1 MGLLQIGLE
10 GCWGFLAQSPLGGT
24 ATAVIIVVA
33 TILAW
38 AQLEQMVNR
47 NASEPPVVRYYV
59 PFIGSMVEFGI
70 HPIKFIRKH
79 QRQHGNFFTFLMFG
93 RRMTV
98 CVDIDGNDFVFN
110 AKHSAVTA
118 EDAYNSLTKPVFGE
132 GVVYDV
138 PNAVLMEQKRM
149 VKAGLSI
156 ENFRAYIPIFIDE
169 VNMYVDKH
177 WRDAEGSVDLLQS
190 ISEMIVMTASHTLLG
205 PEIRAKLYEGI
216 ADLYHTLDSCFTP
229 LHFLFEWLPL
239 PSYYASE
246 KAHAELD
253 QIFASVIAD
262 RRTNPGDKHI
272 DMLDALMASRYKN
285 GEPLSDKHVGNMLIA
300 LLMAGQHTS
309 AATTTWAILNL
320 AANPDVVE
328 QARAEIEGVMGAAMT
343 AVGSDIPEPSYEDVK
358 DFSVLDNVVRE
369 TLRIRSPL
377 IQLMRKVVKPVA
389 IPNTD
394 YVIPA
399 GNYIVA
405 SPIISA
411 TDEKYYKDAEAWVPS
426 RWISADADSPDAA
439 STDKA
444 TTDYGFGAT
453 TTSARSPTLPFGAGR
468 HRCIGEQF
476 AYVQIKTILY
486 TLLARFD
493 FSLDPKRGMP
503 ERNYQSMVVLPEG
516 PVLCRYK
523 RRSSN

>member
-1 MGLLQIGLE
+1 MI
-10 GCWGFLAQSPLGGT
+10 
-24 ATAVIIVVA
+24 
-33 TILAW
+33 
-38 AQLEQMVNR
+38 
-47 NASEPPVVRYYV
+47 
-59 PFIGSMVEFGI
+59 EFGI
-70 HPIKFIRKH
+70 HPIKFIRKY
-79 QRQHGNFFTFLMFG
+79 QKRYGNFFTFLMFG

-110 AKHSAVTA
+110 VKHSSVTA

-138 PNAVLMEQKRM
+138 PNSMLMEQKRM

-156 ENFRAYIPIFIDE
+156 ENFRAYIPIFIKE
-169 VNMYVDKH
+169 VNQYVDKH
-177 WRDAEGSVDLLQS
+177 WTDDEGTVDLLQS
-190 ISEMIVMTASHTLLG
+190 ISEMIIMTASHTLLG
-205 PEIRAKLYEGI
+205 PEIRSKLYEGV

-229 LHFLFEWLPL
+229 IHFLFEWLPL

-253 QIFASVIAD
+253 RIFASVIAE
-262 RRTNPGDKHI
+262 RRKHIGEKHI

-309 AATTTWAILNL
+309 AATTTWALLNL
-320 AANPDVVE
+320 AENPDVVSE
-328 QARAEIEGVMGAAMT
+328 TREEMETTMGCAL
-343 AVGSDIPEPSYEDVK
+343 VGKDIPEPSYETIK
-358 DFSVLDNVVRE
+358 DLSSLDNIVRE

-377 IQLMRKVVKPVA
+377 VQLMRKVIKPVA

-399 GNYIVA
+399 GNYIMA

-411 TDEKYYKDAEAWVPS
+411 TDEKYYKGAEDWIPS
-426 RWISADADSPDAA
+426 RWNNVEDEATA
-439 STDKA
+439 DKA

-453 TTSARSPTLPFGAGR
+453 TTSARSPTLPFGGGR

-486 TLLARFD
+486 TLLSRFD

-523 RRSSN
+523 RRKD

>member
-1 MGLLQIGLE
+1 MGLFQTAWE
-10 GCWGFLAQSPLGGT
+10 SYQAFLTQSPVACVVSTVL
-24 ATAVIIVVA
+24 AAVSFLV
-33 TILAW
+33 AW
-38 AQLEQMVNR
+38 AHFEQTLNH
-47 NASEPPVVRYYV
+47 NPSEPPLVRYYV

-70 HPIKFIRKH
+70 NPIKFIRKH
-79 QRQHGNFFTFLMFG
+79 QQQYGNFFTFLMFG

-110 AKHSAVTA
+110 AKHSCVTA

-138 PNAVLMEQKRM
+138 PNSVLMEQKRM

-156 ENFRAYIPIFIDE
+156 ENFRAYLPIFVQE
-169 VNMYVDKH
+169 VNQYVDKH
-177 WRDAEGSVDLLQS
+177 WTEPEGTVELLQS
-190 ISEMIVMTASHTLLG
+190 ISEMIIMTASHTLLG
-205 PEIRAKLYEGI
+205 PEIRSKLHEGV

-229 LHFLFEWLPL
+229 VHFLFEWLPL
-239 PSYYASE
+239 PSYYASDR
-246 KAHAELD
+246 AHAELD
-253 QIFASVIAD
+253 SIFGAVIAE
-262 RRTNPGDKHI
+262 RRKNSNEKHT

-309 AATTTWAILNL
+309 AATTTWALLNL
-320 AANPDVVE
+320 ASNPDVVAE
-328 QARAEIEGVMGAAMT
+328 ARTEVASVMGRE
-343 AVGSDIPEPSYEDVK
+343 IPKSADLPVPTFEDVK
-358 DFSVLDNVVRE
+358 GFDTLDRVVRE

-377 IQLMRKVVKPVA
+377 VQVMRKVIKPVA
-389 IPNTD
+389 VPNTN

-411 TDEKYYKDAEAWVPS
+411 TDSKYYTDPEAWVPS
-426 RWISADADSPDAA
+426 RWTTSEADDAQ
-439 STDKA
+439 DKA

-476 AYVQIKTILY
+476 AYLQIKTILY
-486 TLLARFD
+486 VLLSRFD
-493 FSLDPKRGMP
+493 FELDPKRGMP
-503 ERNYQSMVVLPEG
+503 PRNFNSMVVLPEG

-523 RRSSN
+523 RRST

>member
-1 MGLLQIGLE
+1 MGYVQGAWE
-10 GCWGFLAQSPLGGT
+10 SYRAFLAQSPVVGGV
-24 ATAVIIVVA
+24 ATALLLVSFVV
-33 TILAW
+33 TW
-38 AQLEQMVNR
+38 AHFEQKLSHNP
-47 NASEPPVVRYYV
+47 SEPPFIRYYV
-59 PFIGSMVEFGI
+59 PFIGSMIEFGVN
-70 HPIKFIRKH
+70 PIEFIRKH
-79 QRQHGNFFTFLMFG
+79 QRRHGNFFTFLMFG

-110 AKHSAVTA
+110 AKHSCVTA

-138 PNAVLMEQKRM
+138 PNSVLMEQKRM

-156 ENFRAYIPIFIDE
+156 ENFREYLPVFVQE
-169 VNMYVDKH
+169 VNQYVDKH
-177 WRDAEGSVDLLQS
+177 WAQREGTVDLLQS
-190 ISEMIVMTASHTLLG
+190 ISEMIILTASHTLLG
-205 PEIRAKLYEGI
+205 PEIRSRMHEGV

-239 PSYYASE
+239 PSYYASD

-253 QIFASVIAD
+253 RIFGAVIAE
-262 RRTNPGDKHI
+262 RRKHVGEKHTDILDVLMESRYKTGELMSDKHI
-272 DMLDALMASRYKN
+272 
-285 GEPLSDKHVGNMLIA
+285 GNMLIA

-309 AATTTWAILNL
+309 AATTTWALLNL
-320 AANPDVVE
+320 AARPDVVAE
-328 QARAEIEGVMGAAMT
+328 ARDEVAAQMGQP
-343 AVGSDIPEPSYEDVK
+343 IPASADLPTPGYEDVK
-358 DFSVLDNVVRE
+358 AFGVLDNVVRE

-377 IQLMRKVVKPVA
+377 VQVMRKVIKPIAV
-389 IPNTD
+389 PGTE

-399 GNYIVA
+399 GNYVVA

-411 TDEKYYKDAEAWVPS
+411 TDEKYYANAEEWVPS
-426 RWISADADSPDAA
+426 RWNNAGSGGQEE
-439 STDKA
+439 DKA

-476 AYVQIKTILY
+476 AYLQIKTILY
-486 TLLARFD
+486 VLLARFD

-503 ERNYQSMVVLPEG
+503 GRNFNSMVVLPEG

-523 RRSSN
+523 RRD

>member
-1 MGLLQIGLE
+1 MAFLQAALDSY
-10 GCWGFLAQSPLGGT
+10 WSLMAASPLGSA
-24 ATAVIIVVA
+24 ATTVL
-33 TILAW
+33 ILVLTVLGW
-38 AQLEQMVNR
+38 GQLEQKLNH
-47 NASEPPVVRYYV
+47 NASEPPVVPYYV
-59 PFIGSMVEFGI
+59 PFIGSMISFGM
-70 HPIKFIRKH
+70 HPINFIRKH
-79 QRQHGNFFTFLMFG
+79 QKQYGNFFTFLMFG

-110 AKHSAVTA
+110 VKHSLVTA

-156 ENFRAYIPIFIDE
+156 DNFRAYIPIFIKE

-177 WRDAEGSVDLLQS
+177 WTKDEGTVDLLQS

-205 PEIRAKLYEGI
+205 PEIRSKLYEGV

-229 LHFLFEWLPL
+229 IHFLFEWLPL

-253 QIFASVIAD
+253 RLFASVIAE
-262 RRTNPGDKHI
+262 RRKHTGEKHT
-272 DMLDALMASRYKN
+272 DMLDALMASSYKN
-285 GEPLSDKHVGNMLIA
+285 GEPLSDKHVGNILIA

-320 AANPDVVE
+320 AENPDVVAE
-328 QARAEIEGVMGAAMT
+328 ARAEMEEMLGAAL
-343 AVGSDIPEPSYEDVK
+343 VGKDVPEPSYENVK
-358 DFSVLDNVVRE
+358 DFAALDNVVRE

-389 IPNTD
+389 VPNTD

-405 SPIISA
+405 SPIISS
-411 TDEKYYKDAEAWVPS
+411 TDEKYYKDAESWVPG
-426 RWISADADSPDAA
+426 RWNN
-439 STDKA
+439 STEDEAGPDKA

-486 TLLARFD
+486 TLLSRFD
-493 FSLDPKRGMP
+493 FTLDPKRGMP

-516 PVLCRYK
+516 PVLCHYK
-523 RRSSN
+523 RRRD